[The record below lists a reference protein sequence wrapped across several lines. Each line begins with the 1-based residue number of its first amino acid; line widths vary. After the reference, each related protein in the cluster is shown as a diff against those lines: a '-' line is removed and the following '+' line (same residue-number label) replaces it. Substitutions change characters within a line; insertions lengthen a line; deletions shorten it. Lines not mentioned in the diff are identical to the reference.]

1 MNLLS
6 LGKDPINPDQPTGTD
21 VRYEPEF
28 EKIHAEI
35 DKLSSPS
42 SSGGIDWQ
50 KVGETSAFIL
60 AEKSKD
66 LLVGSYLAVS
76 QIHTRQIEGLTVG
89 LTVMHDLINEFWDT
103 LFPPKKRMRGRL
115 GAIEWWIEKTNSAL
129 KNIKPE
135 PLADEKLKE
144 LNEALTRIDSTFKEY
159 FPDPHNA
166 DQADTHP
173 LLISIQRFIEV
184 IPSLTEEKPT
194 TDPLPPVEEN
204 TVFEPPA
211 TDERSQPEAPS
222 EPETEPSRNTV
233 KPETLSIAQKE
244 IETEKDAQKIIDQG
258 FQKLHQAA
266 SFLLTDNPMNP
277 VAYRYRRIASWS
289 KVSVLPQHTGTK
301 TQIPPPAPYILQPL
315 FDLSGDG
322 NWSALLE
329 SAEQKLSQFIFWI
342 DLNRF
347 VAEALINLGKA
358 YQEAH
363 EAVCQ
368 ETAFFMHRLPG
379 LDTLAFSDGM
389 PFADPETKPWLKS
402 IEFGTGSTV
411 MEQIQVTGFDRDEGG
426 EDPMTE
432 TIEKA
437 RLLLKREKI
446 VESITLIQQKVQNSF
461 SQKEALSWRLVLCQI
476 LLDSKNKDMTLPHIE
491 QILED
496 IESYRLETWDPQLAL
511 KGLKVAWTGF
521 NSFSDKSFKH
531 NATQTLNRIA
541 KLDPAEALRLN
552 K

>member
-28 EKIHAEI
+28 EKLQAEI

-42 SSGGIDWQ
+42 SSGGVDWQ
-50 KVGETSAFIL
+50 KVGETSALIL

-76 QIHTRQIEGLTVG
+76 QVHTRQIEGLAVG
-89 LTVMHDLINEFWDT
+89 LTVMHDLVNEFWDT

-115 GAIEWWIEKTNSAL
+115 GAIEWWIEKTKSAL
-129 KNIKPE
+129 NNIKPE
-135 PLADEKLKE
+135 PLSDEKLKE
-144 LNEALTRIDSTFKEY
+144 LNEALASIDSAFKEY
-159 FPDPHNA
+159 LPDP
-166 DQADTHP
+166 P
-173 LLISIQRFIEV
+173 LLISIQRFIEA
-184 IPSLTEEKPT
+184 IPSLSEGKST
-194 TDPLPPVEEN
+194 TDPSPPVKEDS
-204 TVFEPPA
+204 VFEPPA
-211 TDERSQPEAPS
+211 TDERSQPVAPS
-222 EPETEPSRNTV
+222 EPETEPSRKKGKPGALSTV
-233 KPETLSIAQKE
+233 PEE
-244 IETEKDAQKIIDQG
+244 IETEQDAQKTINWG

-277 VAYRYRRIASWS
+277 MAYRYRRIAAWS
-289 KVSVLPQHTGTK
+289 KVSVLPQHAGTK

-315 FDLSGDG
+315 LNLRSGG
-322 NWSALLE
+322 NWSVLLE

-347 VAEALINLGKA
+347 VAEALTNLGEA

-363 EAVCQ
+363 DAVCQ

-379 LDTLAFSDGM
+379 LDTLAFSGGI

-402 IEFGTGSTV
+402 IEFKTGSTV
-411 MEQIQVTGFDRDEGG
+411 MEQIQVTGFDRAEGG

-437 RLLLKREKI
+437 RLLANKKKI
-446 VESITLIQQKVQNSF
+446 VEAVTLIQQKLQNCY
-461 SQKEALSWRLVLCQI
+461 SQKNALLWRMVLCQI
-476 LLDSKNKDMTLPHIE
+476 LLGSKNKGTSLPHLE
-491 QILED
+491 QILND
-496 IESYRLETWDPQLAL
+496 IEKYRLETWDPELAL
-511 KGLKVAWTGF
+511 KGLKVVWTGF
-521 NSFSDKSFKH
+521 RSLSDKAFEQH
-531 NATQTLNRIA
+531 AAETLKRIA